1 MAECAVCG
9 TDFRKVGNAK
19 TCSSPECHAVLRQ
32 WQLERRYVKMKARRA
47 SDPAYREHLRQQC
60 RETQKRLRQDDNY
73 RTAQNLRIYEWRE
86 RKELVASGIV
96 SGEDAIP

>member
-19 TCSSPECHAVLRQ
+19 TCSSPACHDVLRQ
-32 WQLERRYVKMKARRA
+32 RQLERRYVKMKARRA

-60 RETQKRLRQDDNY
+60 REIQKRLRQDDEY
-73 RTAQNLRIYEWRE
+73 RIAQNLRIYEWRE